1 MLMIM
6 RGTLHGRLRNH
17 GSVGVLWSETGGLR
31 GPSRVSGQHAEHKT
45 TVLVKPLIF
54 IEKRNERIGDQKGHH
69 FHDVEEEKVKS
80 AIREK
85 MGKFYAD
92 FEKMRRKWPKHCVQ
106 LT

>member
-54 IEKRNERIGDQKGHH
+54 IEKRNERIEDRNHQKI
-69 FHDVEEEKVKS
+69 E
-80 AIREK
+80 II
-85 MGKFYAD
+85 
-92 FEKMRRKWPKHCVQ
+92 C
-106 LT
+106 